1 MGAQFAAPGGAPP
14 IFVPP
19 AARALYACAASRRGA
34 ISRARLR
41 GIEEFVSS
49 QRTPALEAIVR
60 RDRLVLLSGLLVVS
74 AIAWAYTIALSG
86 DSGHGAH
93 AAVLAAPRAWTAMD
107 LATTF
112 AMWTV
117 MMLAMML
124 PTTAPMVL
132 ALAKISRGEPTA
144 ADPLAPAAGFLAG
157 YAVAMTAFSL
167 LAALAQ
173 WGFHQ
178 ASWTSFAGEST
189 HRGFAAAVLLAAGGY
204 QFSRLKE
211 ACLRRCRSPLWFL
224 MTQWRPG
231 WLGALKMG
239 VAHGRFC
246 IGCCWAL
253 MALMF
258 VGGSMNLL
266 WTAGL
271 ALFMLI
277 EKALPAGRTVG
288 RIAGAGL
295 VAWGVGL
302 LGATALGGS

>member
-1 MGAQFAAPGGAPP
+1 MIGE
-14 IFVPP
+14 FVP
-19 AARALYACAASRRGA
+19 
-34 ISRARLR
+34 
-41 GIEEFVSS
+41 S
-49 QRTPALEAIVR
+49 QRTSALESIVR
-60 RDRLVLLSGLLVVS
+60 RDRLVLLSGLIGIS

-86 DSGHGAH
+86 GSGHGAH
-93 AAVLAAPRAWTAMD
+93 TAVLAAPRAWTAMD

-112 AMWTV
+112 GMWTV

-132 ALAKISRGEPTA
+132 TLAKISRGESATESPV
-144 ADPLAPAAGFLAG
+144 APATAFLLG
-157 YAVAMTAFSL
+157 YAIAMLAFSL

-173 WGFHQ
+173 WAFHQ
-178 ASWTSFAGEST
+178 ASWTSFDGKST
-189 HRGFAAAVLLAAGGY
+189 HRVFAAAVLLAAGGY
-204 QFSRLKE
+204 QFSRWKD

-231 WLGALKMG
+231 SRGALKMG
-239 VAHGRFC
+239 MAHGRFC
-246 IGCCWAL
+246 LGCCWAL

-258 VGGSMNLL
+258 IGGSMNLL

-271 ALFMLI
+271 ALFMLT
-277 EKALPAGRTVG
+277 EKVLPAGRTLG

-302 LGATALGGS
+302 LGMTALGGS

>member
-1 MGAQFAAPGGAPP
+1 
-14 IFVPP
+14 VP
-19 AARALYACAASRRGA
+19 
-34 ISRARLR
+34 
-41 GIEEFVSS
+41 S
-49 QRTPALEAIVR
+49 QRTTALESIVQ
-60 RDRLVLLSGLLVVS
+60 RDRLVLFSGLIGIS
-74 AIAWAYTIALSG
+74 AIAWAYTIMLSG
-86 DSGHGAH
+86 GAGHGAQGAH
-93 AAVLAAPRAWTAMD
+93 ATLLAQPRSWTATD

-112 AMWTV
+112 GMWTV

-124 PTTAPMVL
+124 PTAAPMVL
-132 ALAKISRGEPTA
+132 SLAKISRGQSVSTSPV
-144 ADPLAPAAGFLAG
+144 APATGFLLG
-157 YAVAMTAFSL
+157 YAIVLTGFSGV
-167 LAALAQ
+167 AALAQ

-178 ASWTSFAGEST
+178 VAWTTMTGEST
-189 HRGFAAAVLLAAGGY
+189 NRVFAGAVLLGAGAF

-211 ACLRRCRSPLWFL
+211 ACLHRCRSPLWFL

-231 WLGALKMG
+231 AVGGIKMG

-271 ALFMLI
+271 ALFMLA
-277 EKALPAGRTVG
+277 EKALPAGRTLG

-295 VAWGVGL
+295 IVWGAGV
-302 LGATALGGS
+302 LGTALLVMS